1 MLTIENLSD
10 KGSTRVEKSR
20 IKSVKKKNRI
30 RNVLLLIIGILIIS
44 LIVVIFQIRS
54 NVQKMTIPTTNLNN
68 DVGLEEQQ
76 NNEAEFGQEDEDFY
90 LLVLGL
96 DYRDDHNALL
106 TDSIMVLHIV
116 PQETKVKLLSI
127 PRDLLVENS
136 RGASVKINSL
146 FSEGITLATKKA
158 KEDPSI
164 LIGDTVELGNKQLDK
179 GILSGA
185 IANTRA
191 KIEGVLDIE
200 IRNSVIVNFS
210 AVIDLVN
217 EVGGVEID
225 VKRSMKYRPTNLY
238 LEPGLQILNG
248 EDALG
253 YARFREDDRG
263 TKYFASDFERGQRQ
277 QEVLKALAKR
287 ILSWENSAKSLKLL
301 SIIADN
307 VQTDMDVTT
316 MYSMVTGYYDVF
328 SSDSFISLSFPEQ
341 YSSSGDVI
349 ITEEKLVELQT
360 TFKALE

>member
-1 MLTIENLSD
+1 MTVENYSED
-10 KGSTRVEKSR
+10 GNTRVEKSR
-20 IKSVKKKNRI
+20 IRGIKKKNRI
-30 RNVLLLIIGILIIS
+30 RNIVLLTIG
-44 LIVVIFQIRS
+44 VVLVLLFVVFYQIKY
-54 NVQKMTIPTTNLNN
+54 NVDKITIPKTDIEDIIDLKQ
-68 DVGLEEQQ
+68 DEDELV
-76 NNEAEFGQEDEDFY
+76 FGQDDKDFY
-90 LLVLGL
+90 FLVLGL

-116 PQETKVKLLSI
+116 PQQTKVKLLSI

-158 KEDPSI
+158 KEDSSL

-185 IANTRA
+185 IANTRT
-191 KIEGVLDIE
+191 KLEDLLDIQ
-200 IRNSVIVNFS
+200 ISNSVIVNFS

-248 EDALG
+248 DDALG

-277 QEVLKALAKR
+277 QEVLKALAKE
-287 ILSWENSAKSLKLL
+287 ILSWKNSAKSLKLL
-301 SIIADN
+301 SIVADN
-307 VQTDMDVTT
+307 VQTDMDASA
-316 MYSMVTGYYDVF
+316 MYSMITGYYDVF
-328 SSDSFISLSFPEQ
+328 STDSFISLPFPEQ

-349 ITEEKLVELQT
+349 ITEDKLLELQSN
-360 TFKALE
+360 FKALE

>member
-1 MLTIENLSD
+1 LTVENYSED
-10 KGSTRVEKSR
+10 GNTRVEKSR
-20 IKSVKKKNRI
+20 IRGIKKKNRI
-30 RNVLLLIIGILIIS
+30 RNIVLLTIG
-44 LIVVIFQIRS
+44 VVLVLLFVVFYQIKY
-54 NVQKMTIPTTNLNN
+54 NVDKITIPKTDIEDIIDLKQ
-68 DVGLEEQQ
+68 DEDELV
-76 NNEAEFGQEDEDFY
+76 FGQDDKDFY
-90 LLVLGL
+90 FLVLGL

-116 PQETKVKLLSI
+116 PQQTKVKLLSI

-158 KEDPSI
+158 KEDSSL

-185 IANTRA
+185 IANTRT
-191 KIEGVLDIE
+191 KLEDLLDIQ
-200 IRNSVIVNFS
+200 ISNSVIVNFS

-248 EDALG
+248 DDALG

-277 QEVLKALAKR
+277 QEVLKALAKE
-287 ILSWENSAKSLKLL
+287 ILSWKNSAKSLKLL
-301 SIIADN
+301 SIVADN
-307 VQTDMDVTT
+307 VQTDMDASA
-316 MYSMVTGYYDVF
+316 MYSMITGYYDVF
-328 SSDSFISLSFPEQ
+328 STDSFISLPFPEQ

-349 ITEEKLVELQT
+349 ITEDKLLELQSN
-360 TFKALE
+360 FKALE

>member
-1 MLTIENLSD
+1 LTVENYSED
-10 KGSTRVEKSR
+10 GNTRVEKSR
-20 IKSVKKKNRI
+20 IRGIKKKNRI
-30 RNVLLLIIGILIIS
+30 RNIVLLTIG
-44 LIVVIFQIRS
+44 VVLVLLFVVFYQIKY
-54 NVQKMTIPTTNLNN
+54 NVDKITIPKTDIEDIIDLKQ
-68 DVGLEEQQ
+68 DEDELV
-76 NNEAEFGQEDEDFY
+76 FGQDDKDFY
-90 LLVLGL
+90 FLVLGL

-116 PQETKVKLLSI
+116 PQQTKVKLLSI

-158 KEDPSI
+158 KEDPSL

-185 IANTRA
+185 IANTRT
-191 KIEGVLDIE
+191 KLEDLLDIQ
-200 IRNSVIVNFS
+200 ISNSVIVNFS

-248 EDALG
+248 DDALG

-277 QEVLKALAKR
+277 QEVLKALAKE
-287 ILSWENSAKSLKLL
+287 ILSWKNSAKSLKLL
-301 SIIADN
+301 SIVADN
-307 VQTDMDVTT
+307 VQTDMDAST
-316 MYSMVTGYYDVF
+316 MYSMITGYYDVF
-328 SSDSFISLSFPEQ
+328 SNESFISLPFPEQ

-349 ITEEKLVELQT
+349 ITEDKLLELQSN
-360 TFKALE
+360 FKALE